1 MHLILLGAPGVGKGT
16 QAKKLVDELGIPQIS
31 TGEILRNEVRQ
42 KTPLGLQAE
51 EVLKRGELV
60 SDDII
65 LGMVRNRLSQ
75 EDCKKGFILDG
86 FPRTI
91 PQAEAL
97 DKMLKEWQINDFYA
111 IKIIV
116 PAEKIIQ
123 RLVNRRICSSCGKDY
138 NIILNP
144 PPKDMKCN
152 YCGGEIIQRDDDKEE
167 TIKKRLDVFEKQ
179 TKPLIDYY
187 AKSGNLY
194 QIDGLRSV
202 NEVFQEILSIIK
214 N

>member
-16 QAKKLVDELGIPQIS
+16 QAKKLVEELGIPQIS

-97 DKMLKEWQINDFYA
+97 DKMLKEWKINDFYA

-138 NIILNP
+138 NMILNP
-144 PPKDMKCN
+144 PPKDMKCT

-202 NEVFQEILSIIK
+202 DEVFQEILSIIK